1 MDKLTRIQHDILQ
14 YLADFQR
21 REGRSCT
28 GTEVQQ
34 HFGYTHH
41 STARQ
46 HLQALER
53 KGYIEL
59 ARGGHGVPYH
69 IRLRSP
75 AFSVVDTLRLPVLG
89 AIAAGTPQ
97 EAIEETD
104 TWVER
109 LDELLSIRPGDF
121 LLTVKG
127 ESMIGEGIF
136 ADDLVLIRPQERV
149 AQGEIAA
156 VRVGTDEATLKRVYV
171 EPPNVR
177 LVPANPAMSDMTFS
191 GEEVRILGRFEGLI
205 RLGAS
210 HRRR

>member
-1 MDKLTRIQHDILQ
+1 MARLTQIQHDILQ
-14 YLADFQR
+14 FLADFQR
-21 REGRSCT
+21 NEGRSAT

-69 IRLRSP
+69 IRLLSP

-89 AIAAGTPQ
+89 SIAAGTPQ
-97 EAIEETD
+97 EAVAEAD
-104 TWVER
+104 TWIER
-109 LDELLSIRPGDF
+109 LDDVLPVRPGDF
-121 LLTVKG
+121 LLTVNG

-136 ADDLVLIRPQERV
+136 RNDLVLIRPQDSVE
-149 AQGEIAA
+149 QGEIAA
-156 VRVGTDEATLKRVYV
+156 VRVGTDEATLKRIYV

-177 LVPANPAMSDMTFS
+177 LVPSHPTMTDMVYPADDVSIM
-191 GEEVRILGRFEGLI
+191 GRFEGLI
-205 RLGAS
+205 RTGTRHA
-210 HRRR
+210 RR

>member
-1 MDKLTRIQHDILQ
+1 
-14 YLADFQR
+14 
-21 REGRSCT
+21 
-28 GTEVQQ
+28 
-34 HFGYTHH
+34 
-41 STARQ
+41 
-46 HLQALER
+46 
-53 KGYIEL
+53 
-59 ARGGHGVPYH
+59 
-69 IRLRSP
+69 
-75 AFSVVDTLRLPVLG
+75 VLG

-109 LDELLSIRPGDF
+109 LDELLAIRPGDF

-136 ADDLVLIRPQERV
+136 PGDLVLIRPQERV

-156 VRVGTDEATLKRVYV
+156 VRVGADEATLKRVYV

-177 LVPANPAMSDMTFS
+177 LTPANPAMSDMIYA
-191 GEEVRILGRFEGLI
+191 GDEVRVLGRFEGLI
-205 RLGAS
+205 RLGTS